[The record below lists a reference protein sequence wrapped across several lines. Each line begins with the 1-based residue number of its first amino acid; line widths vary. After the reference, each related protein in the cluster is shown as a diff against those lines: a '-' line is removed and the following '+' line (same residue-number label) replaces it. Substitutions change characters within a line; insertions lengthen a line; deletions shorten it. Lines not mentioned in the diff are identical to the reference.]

1 MLNSRVSLQEILFQ
15 GGGVGSLGDG
25 GAVVVDGGD
34 AESVDLGDRDGLVPL
49 GGGPIGGHDELAIN
63 HPEGAQGSN
72 GKSSFVH
79 GNFIQ
84 SATCHVI
91 RVINSSWCSCDIS

>member
-15 GGGVGSLGDG
+15 GGGDGSLGDG

-34 AESVDLGDRDGLVPL
+34 ADSVDLGDRDGAVPFG
-49 GGGPIGGHDELAIN
+49 GGGPTGGHDELAVN

-72 GKSSFVH
+72 GKSSFGH
-79 GNFIQ
+79 EFIQ
-84 SATCHVI
+84 STT
-91 RVINSSWCSCDIS
+91 SE